1 MIEGGQNRLL
11 LLACLMASVWL
22 ALAKPPGARQEV
34 QRHGVVFEEWIRD
47 TFFGGYRP
55 PDYTQRWDIPANV
68 NTNHGGIPVN
78 PKAAKFGTPVDLGD
92 ALRQFDIQEPFLLIV
107 GFWQQD
113 GAVKRFVNVQAVRVE
128 PEQWRRLWGSVTRAD
143 LERLDALI
151 KDPSREVL
159 AVRREAQAMKRRP
172 PFTEAVVQVNPKIDA
187 NQRRLQ
193 CSLRF
198 ADFFTH
204 LAPEADRGKT
214 NAPKLLGVSLP
225 AEVVSPPRA
234 FGR

>member
-1 MIEGGQNRLL
+1 VKRGWFVLVAA
-11 LLACLMASVWL
+11 LLALSGATEL
-22 ALAKPPGARQEV
+22 AGKPPVARQEV

-151 KDPSREVL
+151 KDPSRDVL
-159 AVRREAQAMKRRP
+159 AARREAQATKRRP
-172 PFTEAVVQVNPKIDA
+172 PFTEAVIQVNPKIDA

-204 LAPEADRGKT
+204 LAPEADRGRT
-214 NAPKLLGVSLP
+214 NSPNLLGVPLP

-234 FGR
+234 FRR

>member
-1 MIEGGQNRLL
+1 MRGRKRWV
-11 LLACLMASVWL
+11 LLAYCVASAWFV
-22 ALAKPPGARQEV
+22 LAKPPEVRREV

-128 PEQWRRLWGSVTRAD
+128 PEQWRRLWGSVTRTD

-151 KDPSREVL
+151 KDSSRDVL
-159 AVRREAQAMKRRP
+159 AARREAQAMKRRP
-172 PFTEAVVQVNPKIDA
+172 PFTEAVIQVNPKIDA

-204 LAPEADRGKT
+204 LAPEAERGKT
-214 NAPKLLGVSLP
+214 NSPKLLGVPLP
-225 AEVVSPPRA
+225 SEVVSPPRA